1 MLTNLLAV
9 HHITK
14 GNISMPDHYV
24 IQAAES
30 GPHLLIVGGVHG
42 DEYEPIV
49 AALQLVDELPGLLS
63 KGQVTIMPLANES
76 AFRHGSR
83 LGIDTKD
90 LARICPGDIAGTVT
104 EQSAAIV
111 SKLITTADFLIDMH
125 TGGALYDIYPLAGYM
140 MHTDPKV
147 LMQQQQMAVAAGLPL
162 IWGTDHRPDGRTLSV
177 ARDSNIPAVYFE
189 YGGGSAFREHVVS
202 SYKEA
207 CMRIM
212 AHLGMFEADYRVP
225 GSRFNYWLEDER
237 QDSGY
242 LQVKMPSPATGIFIP
257 LVATGQLI
265 RKGQLF
271 GEVINPIENES
282 TMVIAEQDGL
292 VFLVRVNTHVE
303 AGDSLGGI
311 LEVELFNKTTIKD
324 DAG

>member
-1 MLTNLLAV
+1 MQTNLLAV

-14 GNISMPDHYV
+14 ENISMPDHYV

-30 GPHLLIVGGVHG
+30 GPQLLIVAGVHG

-76 AFRHGSR
+76 AFRRGSR
-83 LGIDTKD
+83 LGADTKD

-111 SKLITTADFLIDMH
+111 SELIKTADCLIDMH
-125 TGGALYDIYPLAGYM
+125 TGGALYDIYPLVGYM
-140 MHTDPKV
+140 MHKDPKV
-147 LMQQQQMAVAAGLPL
+147 LMQQQHMAVAAGLPL

-237 QDSGY
+237 QNSGY